1 MRKRSSPLSL
11 APVRSFVE
19 LIQRMSNH
27 FGWSPFRQPIPT
39 TVDAPTFSTV
49 DRQPTPLVDAGHLGP
64 TCVHERAG
72 HSRYLA
78 ERLYSKLARAL
89 GLGAHSGGFALQNA
103 PRADLNDQTLKRFES
118 GGDADL
124 QLTLILESLELLNLT
139 DAQVIRARLAGRVGK
154 TASQHSVIDPHDLD
168 IQYGLAVIR
177 FSTRLVWVAGQESL
191 GASPSQRRALGLVK
205 FQMLTAQV
213 VADRLGLPLEVVK
226 YWVREGDLLS
236 VTE

>member
-1 MRKRSSPLSL
+1 MRKRSSPSTL
-11 APVRSFVE
+11 APVRSIFE

-39 TVDAPTFSTV
+39 TIDAPAFSTV
-49 DRQPTPLVDAGHLGP
+49 DRQSIPLVDAGHLGP
-64 TCVHERAG
+64 TCIHKRAG
-72 HSRYLA
+72 YSRYFT
-78 ERLYSKLARAL
+78 ERLYSKLARAF
-89 GLGAHSGGFALQNA
+89 GLGAQSGGFALQNA
-103 PRADLNDQTLKRFES
+103 PRADPNDQTLKRFET
-118 GGDADL
+118 GRDCDL
-124 QLTLILESLELLNLT
+124 QFALIIETLELLDLT
-139 DAQVIRARLAGRVGK
+139 DAQVIRARLSGRVGK
-154 TASQHSVIDPHDLD
+154 TASQHPVIDSHDLD
-168 IQYGLAVIR
+168 TQYGLAVIR
-177 FSTRLVWVAGQESL
+177 FSTRLVWVAGQEAL